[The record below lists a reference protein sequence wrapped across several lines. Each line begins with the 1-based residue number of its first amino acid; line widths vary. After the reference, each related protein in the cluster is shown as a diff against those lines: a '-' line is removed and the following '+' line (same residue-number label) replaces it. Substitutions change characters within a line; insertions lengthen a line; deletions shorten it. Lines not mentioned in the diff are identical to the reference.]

1 MMFNDDYEG
10 NDVESYSL
18 IQQSCC
24 VPSIMPSSQSFL
36 ALPEMPLQSDMQFL
50 SDFDNIFEDLH
61 AETSIIPH
69 VQDTDVPQ
77 NQGQLMQSSS
87 KVSRDTRL
95 KRSRHEVHN
104 ISEKRRRRRINEKIK
119 TLQELIPPCEKT
131 DKASILDK
139 AAKNIRALQLQVET
153 RAKLQAEFIAQCQ
166 YMPFSG
172 NPELQFPYVPIQ
184 QVVAGTC
191 VGYYAPST
199 PFIQLPSPASA
210 VSSFCFPTTRP
221 LNGDSASASVV

>member
-50 SDFDNIFEDLH
+50 SDFDNNFEDLH
-61 AETSIIPH
+61 ANTSIIPH
-69 VQDTDVPQ
+69 VQDRDVPQ
-77 NQGQLMQSSS
+77 NQGQLTQSSG

-104 ISEKRRRRRINEKIK
+104 ISEKRRRSRINEKLK
-119 TLQELIPPCEKT
+119 TLQELMPHCKKT
-131 DKASILDK
+131 DKASILEE
-139 AAKNIRALQLQVET
+139 AAKKIRALQH
-153 RAKLQAEFIAQCQ
+153 QAETMAKRQAESIARCQ

-172 NPELQFPYVPIQ
+172 NPELQFPYYVPIQ
-184 QVVAGTC
+184 QVAGTC
-191 VGYYAPST
+191 VGCYAPCT
-199 PFIQLPSPASA
+199 PFFQLPSPSSA
-210 VSSFCFPTTRP
+210 VASFCFPTTRP
-221 LNGDSASASVV
+221 LNGD